1 MKMSNRIFAVVSV
14 VLLNLCLVS
23 AAYAGSP
30 VEDLILKYESAHGA
44 KDYKASGAAM
54 SVGRTFL
61 KKYPIAPLADDIDEM
76 LILRLEKTSPD
87 VKKRFDKDFRE
98 AVKSYMYIGKQDTKQ
113 GVTDVYCL
121 VNKDEIVEEL
131 IVYNPAL
138 YALNCLR
145 GNMDPQELM
154 KIRKP
159 VE

>member
-1 MKMSNRIFAVVSV
+1 MHKRIFAAVSV
-14 VLLNLCLVS
+14 ILLNLCLVS

-30 VEDLILKYESAHGA
+30 VEDLILKYESVHGA

-76 LILRLEKTSPD
+76 LILRMEKTSPD
-87 VKKRFDKDFRE
+87 VKKRFEKDFLE
-98 AVKSYMYIGKQDTKQ
+98 AVKTYMYIGKQDTKQ

-121 VNKDEIVEEL
+121 VTSNQIVEEL
-131 IVYNPAL
+131 IVYNPAVH
-138 YALNCLR
+138 ALNCLR

-159 VE
+159 VEE